1 MLKIKVIGCG
11 AAGNKAAIELH
22 KKGFDLKNITL
33 INSTSRDIPA
43 DYKNNSIIF
52 GASNETLGGCGKERN
67 VGKALLLKD
76 LKTGS
81 IDIDSIVDPD
91 TNVCIIVSSTE
102 GGSGSGVIPILAKY
116 IVEVIGVPVIT
127 CLFFGFNTDV
137 RGMGNSVE
145 LCQEINSNYG
155 VIGISNAAFLDEAN
169 GNKVKAENLANEEFC
184 KIVRILTGQDIK
196 PGSQNIDDTDLYKLV
211 VTPGYM
217 FVGSCSLKGVKN
229 VDMFNKTISTALD
242 NSHLIESA
250 SKSVKRIGAI
260 FSIPQEMSD
269 SVDYNADVFCQRYGT
284 PYEMFTHIQEQ
295 IEPTPSISWIV
306 AGMDLPLNEVKEI
319 FENYKKASNE
329 VNKKKDSFFETIASF
344 TGNGEDAMFDML
356 NRSQRTSSTSK
367 AKNSFFEEYGMDA
380 KK

>member
-155 VIGISNAAFLDEAN
+155 VIGISNAAGPPRQRL
-169 GNKVKAENLANEEFC
+169 
-184 KIVRILTGQDIK
+184 R
-196 PGSQNIDDTDLYKLV
+196 PGRRRGGPA
-211 VTPGYM
+211 TPLGR
-217 FVGSCSLKGVKN
+217 VLSRRG
-229 VDMFNKTISTALD
+229 
-242 NSHLIESA
+242 H
-250 SKSVKRIGAI
+250 
-260 FSIPQEMSD
+260 PQ
-269 SVDYNADVFCQRYGT
+269 RRPG
-284 PYEMFTHIQEQ
+284 
-295 IEPTPSISWIV
+295 
-306 AGMDLPLNEVKEI
+306 
-319 FENYKKASNE
+319 
-329 VNKKKDSFFETIASF
+329 
-344 TGNGEDAMFDML
+344 
-356 NRSQRTSSTSK
+356 
-367 AKNSFFEEYGMDA
+367 
-380 KK
+380 

>member
-284 PYEMFTHIQEQ
+284 PYEMFTHIQDQ
-295 IEPTPSISWIV
+295 IESTPSISWIV

-319 FENYKKASNE
+319 FENYKKASSE

>member
-229 VDMFNKTISTALD
+229 VDMFNKAISATLD

-284 PYEMFTHIQEQ
+284 PYEMFTHIQDQ
-295 IEPTPSISWIV
+295 IESTPSISWIV

-319 FENYKKASNE
+319 FENYKKASSE

-356 NRSQRTSSTSK
+356 NRSQRTPSTSK

>member
-319 FENYKKASNE
+319 FENYKKASSE

-367 AKNSFFEEYGMDA
+367 AKNNFFEEYGMDA

>member
-319 FENYKKASNE
+319 FENYKKASSE

-356 NRSQRTSSTSK
+356 NRSQRTPSTSK

>member
-229 VDMFNKTISTALD
+229 VDMFNKTISAALD

-284 PYEMFTHIQEQ
+284 PYEMFTHIQDQ
-295 IEPTPSISWIV
+295 IESTPSISWIV

-319 FENYKKASNE
+319 FENYKKASSE

-356 NRSQRTSSTSK
+356 NRSQRTPTTSK

>member
-319 FENYKKASNE
+319 FENYKKASSE

-356 NRSQRTSSTSK
+356 NRSQRTPTTSK

>member
-229 VDMFNKTISTALD
+229 VDMFNKTISAALD

-319 FENYKKASNE
+319 FENYKKASSE

-356 NRSQRTSSTSK
+356 NRSQRTPSTSK

>member
-229 VDMFNKTISTALD
+229 VDMFNKTISATLD

-284 PYEMFTHIQEQ
+284 PYEMFTHIQDQ
-295 IEPTPSISWIV
+295 IESTPSISWIV

-319 FENYKKASNE
+319 FENYKKASSE

-356 NRSQRTSSTSK
+356 NRSQRTPTTSK

>member
-184 KIVRILTGQDIK
+184 KIVRILTGQDIN

-229 VDMFNKTISTALD
+229 VDMFNKTISAALD

-319 FENYKKASNE
+319 FENYKKASSE